1 MTAKDSFDLV
11 FKIVIVGDSEV
22 GKTNLLSQFTRGEFT
37 AESRTTLGVE
47 FASKRVETG
56 GRVIKA
62 QIWDTAGQEQFRAI
76 TSAFYRDA
84 VGALLVYDITSRSSF
99 QHVDRW
105 LEELR
110 TQADSN
116 IVVMLVGNKCD
127 REDQR
132 VVSPDEPLAL
142 AERHGLACIETSA
155 KDSTNVEASFTRLLS
170 EINTLMTMRPDAL
183 TASIVTKGDVDTI
196 SLHPDSNAPKKGCA
210 C

>member
-1 MTAKDSFDLV
+1 MSAKDEYDLV

-37 AESRTTLGVE
+37 AQSRTTLGVE

-56 GRVIKA
+56 GRAIKA

-84 VGALLVYDITSRSSF
+84 VGALLVYDVTSRSSF
-99 QHVDRW
+99 DHVERW
-105 LEELR
+105 LQELR
-110 TQADSN
+110 QQADSN

-127 REDQR
+127 LEEQR
-132 VVSPDEPLAL
+132 VIGQDEAL
-142 AERHGLACIETSA
+142 AFAERNGLACIEASA
-155 KDSTNVEASFTRLLS
+155 KDTTNVEASFMRLLT

-183 TASIVTKGDVDTI
+183 TASLLSKGDADTV
-196 SLHPDSNAPKKGCA
+196 SLRPDEGAARRGCA